1 MNLMLELSF
10 SLLST
15 CCAIMPC
22 RTGIGLS
29 GFQHEPNVHGYSA
42 IALLGIVSEQ
52 GVTHDGFIAMEDSRS
67 SLILKSA

>member
-10 SLLST
+10 SLPST
-15 CCAIMPC
+15 CCVIMPC

-29 GFQHEPNVHGYSA
+29 GFQHEPNAHGYSA
-42 IALLGIVSEQ
+42 IVLLGIVSERDA
-52 GVTHDGFIAMEDSRS
+52 THDGFIAMEDSRP